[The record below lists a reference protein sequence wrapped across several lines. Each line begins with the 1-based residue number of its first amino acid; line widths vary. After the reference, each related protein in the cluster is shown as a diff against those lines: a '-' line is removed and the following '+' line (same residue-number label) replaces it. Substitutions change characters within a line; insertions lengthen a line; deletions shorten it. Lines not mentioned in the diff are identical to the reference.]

1 VSQSQEPSYYE
12 IALTNRQVLVVFV
25 VLLVCV
31 VVAFVSGV
39 WVGRGSDSE
48 LPAVEV
54 AEALSSDAEEAM
66 GEASAVGELNFFAKR
81 SETDQGSGALAEV
94 AEGPSSETTLLQDVS
109 GEKDSRK
116 AMVEPPPAQRAEK
129 KESRRDPV
137 PDSSEVAVTPPA
149 STPVAAQGEHVIQ
162 VFSSTDQQQARQLI
176 QTLTSGGYP
185 AFLSPVEVRGQTMYR
200 VRIGPYADPKEA
212 ESVAERVRKAY
223 RLDTWVTR

>member
-66 GEASAVGELNFFAKR
+66 GEA
-81 SETDQGSGALAEV
+81 
-94 AEGPSSETTLLQDVS
+94 
-109 GEKDSRK
+109 
-116 AMVEPPPAQRAEK
+116 
-129 KESRRDPV
+129 
-137 PDSSEVAVTPPA
+137 
-149 STPVAAQGEHVIQ
+149 
-162 VFSSTDQQQARQLI
+162 
-176 QTLTSGGYP
+176 
-185 AFLSPVEVRGQTMYR
+185 
-200 VRIGPYADPKEA
+200 
-212 ESVAERVRKAY
+212 
-223 RLDTWVTR
+223 